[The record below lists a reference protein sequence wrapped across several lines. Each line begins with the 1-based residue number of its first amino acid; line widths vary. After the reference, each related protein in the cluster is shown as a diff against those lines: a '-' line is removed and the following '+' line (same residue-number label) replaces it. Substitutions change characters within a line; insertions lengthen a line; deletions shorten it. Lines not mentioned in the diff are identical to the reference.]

1 MKLPWSKPKPSIDQE
16 AIDEAMLLDKDI
28 LERELNLIDAQFK
41 MQAQRAKKE
50 HLLEWLQRDKP
61 RVLNPQD
68 VIQQLQRETS
78 RSSTPDRS

>member
-1 MKLPWSKPKPSIDQE
+1 MKLPWSKKQTLE
-16 AIDEAMLLDKDI
+16 EEVIDEAILLDRDI

-41 MQAQRAKKE
+41 MQAQRAKRE
-50 HLLEWLQRDKP
+50 YLLEWLQRDKP

>member
-16 AIDEAMLLDKDI
+16 AMDEAMLLDRDI

-68 VIQQLQRETS
+68 VIHQLQREAS